1 MKNRYIIFINEKKEK
16 KKRGF
21 LLNTEV
27 WVAVCSLLGTALG
40 TFSGLKLINYRLKQL
55 ETKVEKHNHLVE
67 RQYDIEKITAV
78 LSEEIKVAN
87 HRIDDLEKK
96 G

>member
-1 MKNRYIIFINEKKEK
+1 M
-16 KKRGF
+16 
-21 LLNTEV
+21 NTEI

-40 TFSGLKLINYRLKQL
+40 TFSGLNMINYRLKQL

-78 LSEEIKVAN
+78 LTEEVKVAN
-87 HRIDDLEKK
+87 HRIGDLEKK
-96 G
+96 I

>member
-1 MKNRYIIFINEKKEK
+1 M
-16 KKRGF
+16 
-21 LLNTEV
+21 NTEI
-27 WVAVCSLLGTALG
+27 WVAVCSLAGTALG
-40 TFSGLKLINYRLKQL
+40 TFSGLNMINYRLKQL

-78 LSEEIKVAN
+78 LTEEVKVAN

>member
-1 MKNRYIIFINEKKEK
+1 M
-16 KKRGF
+16 
-21 LLNTEV
+21 NTEI

-40 TFSGLKLINYRLKQL
+40 TFSGLNMINYRLKQL

-78 LSEEIKVAN
+78 LTEEVKVAN
-87 HRIDDLEKK
+87 HRIEDLEKR

>member
-78 LSEEIKVAN
+78 VSEEIKVAN

>member
-1 MKNRYIIFINEKKEK
+1 M
-16 KKRGF
+16 
-21 LLNTEV
+21 NTEI

-40 TFSGLKLINYRLKQL
+40 TFSGLNMINYRLKQL

-78 LSEEIKVAN
+78 LTEEVKVAN
-87 HRIDDLEKK
+87 HRIGDLEKK
-96 G
+96 V

>member
-1 MKNRYIIFINEKKEK
+1 M
-16 KKRGF
+16 
-21 LLNTEV
+21 NTEV

-40 TFSGLKLINYRLKQL
+40 TFSGLNMINYRLKQL

-78 LSEEIKVAN
+78 LTEEVKVVN
-87 HRIDDLEKK
+87 HRIGDLEKK
-96 G
+96 V

>member
-1 MKNRYIIFINEKKEK
+1 M
-16 KKRGF
+16 
-21 LLNTEV
+21 NTEI
-27 WVAVCSLLGTALG
+27 WVAVCSLAGTALG
-40 TFSGLKLINYRLKQL
+40 TFSGLNMINYRLKQL

-67 RQYDIEKITAV
+67 RQYDIEKIAAV
-78 LSEEIKVAN
+78 LSEEVKVAN

>member
-1 MKNRYIIFINEKKEK
+1 M
-16 KKRGF
+16 
-21 LLNTEV
+21 NTEV

-40 TFSGLKLINYRLKQL
+40 TFSGLNMINYRLKQL

-67 RQYDIEKITAV
+67 RQYDIEKIAAV
-78 LSEEIKVAN
+78 LSEEVKVAN
-87 HRIDDLEKK
+87 HRIDVLEKK

>member
-1 MKNRYIIFINEKKEK
+1 M
-16 KKRGF
+16 
-21 LLNTEV
+21 NTEI

-40 TFSGLKLINYRLKQL
+40 TFSGLNMINYSLKQL

-78 LSEEIKVAN
+78 LTEEVKVAN
-87 HRIDDLEKK
+87 HRIGDLEKK
-96 G
+96 I

>member
-1 MKNRYIIFINEKKEK
+1 M
-16 KKRGF
+16 
-21 LLNTEV
+21 NTEV

-67 RQYDIEKITAV
+67 RQYNIEKITAV

-87 HRIDDLEKK
+87 QRIDDLEKK

>member
-1 MKNRYIIFINEKKEK
+1 M
-16 KKRGF
+16 
-21 LLNTEV
+21 NTEV

-55 ETKVEKHNHLVE
+55 EAKVEKHNHLVE